1 MKNINFTVNGINI
14 GKKFNTWAIKKRREG
29 NPRVAAKMIDDFL
42 KDKGLGYAIAAIP
55 DVGKTVHLKS
65 CTGIFVDKSCIDE
78 MVKEFLIEQPD
89 FKGQIY
95 ADDALT
101 CIVSKMFNGCD
112 RLVYETS
119 IA

>member
-1 MKNINFTVNGINI
+1 MKKINLTINGINI
-14 GKKFNTWAIKKRREG
+14 TKKFNAWAIKKRRKA
-29 NPRVAAKMIDDFL
+29 NPHVAASSIDDYL

-55 DVGKTVHLKS
+55 DVGKMIHLRS
-65 CTGIFVDKSCIDE
+65 CTGLFVEESCIDD
-78 MVKEFLIEQPD
+78 MVKEFLIDHPD

-95 ADDALT
+95 ADDTFT
-101 CIVSKMFNGCD
+101 CIVSKMFGSCD